1 MKNNIKEKISIIFVI
16 ILMILSTL
24 LACNVLAEEIGE
36 VIYGKMIVRSEHTR
50 TYPDGSYIGYED
62 LNSYYDVFCCQK
74 GTALP
79 SEPQTHFTANGVD
92 YSFPHLTQ
100 NDLHKKIGEVT
111 TTGSAPFDASY
122 THRTIGLY
130 KIESTNRATPEE
142 AYILSEMIRVDGMG
156 EYNPCQIAWW
166 NTEAGSEGNSVSPN
180 ALSLEAQA
188 FEAYIKEVSGIT
200 KAGRLVE
207 SDCKYKTAKFTDI
220 ETGEQMEIENAFDFE
235 YKPEWIT
242 DGECAKPT
250 VMEDEET
257 DTYTIGPFALKY
269 AGTTANY
276 GDREQVQF
284 AGITGMDIYTDASD
298 EPLVLGT
305 DWEIICAETVRAN
318 DVDYEFPKSG
328 EKFYIKLNY
337 IDGATKIENIK
348 THFRY
353 MNAAGM
359 YQKLQGKYFEAT
371 WTRDSKDNKNDDG
384 EVESTTYWLE
394 LTSLVGTD
402 GNSQKLALGLNGARW
417 YEYMDIDR
425 SINIKSKSIKIV
437 KEVKDSDGNKID
449 TKDFFD
455 FKINVS
461 GAINSGNDKVRVRGN
476 STVTTKTYYWLD
488 TDPAPTYDIQEIP
501 REGYELSS
509 IENNTGTL
517 ESKESIVVKAINTPD
532 ENKGRIEIIKKIQN
546 TEYDTSKYSLIG
558 KKFKFELTV
567 SGTFKYDGKM
577 YTEESFT
584 FPELIEVEAV
594 GENDPEKPWISNDFI
609 WYGEDAPNFVV
620 KEVDIPEG
628 AELVSIIPSAGVL
641 IKDETVKVVALNK
654 QEIVGGSLEVIK
666 ILENSEYLTE
676 DELKT
681 KEFKFTVHV
690 DGYEDSEIV
699 ANKLSREIIDGEYKW
714 VYKGENAPYYKWTYG
729 NEPNYTI
736 TEHDNP
742 PETTFVTAYAD
753 GTTLSG
759 QTLSGTLKTD
769 ETQTFTVLNTFIN
782 KVNPKN
788 GNLELTKKIEDPNDP
803 KVLQNRDYL
812 FVVTLSGK
820 FRIEGEAE
828 DVLLR
833 DRTVQFTNDAHVE
846 IANNEYDPNSFVVI
860 HIGENNMA
868 SWASKSIEWYG
879 ENAPTYKVEENL
891 AGSYGEHIKG
901 HTIVPSS
908 GNLVNS
914 QTVKVI
920 ATNYAKEKVY
930 GQLKIIKT
938 LENAEKY
945 DPEYIASIKF
955 NFRITVDGYDPYEV
969 SLEGDRLDDKYVW
982 VYESDIYAWEKDA
995 PAPNYTIEEIN
1006 LPEGTEFVSAKGLE
1020 NSTVSGMK
1028 VSGTLIPFENKEEPI
1043 TTDNSFINKL
1053 KESTGSISIKKDVT
1067 HETLNGVD
1075 FKFNLTLK
1083 GTFIY
1088 NGEEIVNGEKTY
1100 ENISVAG
1107 GSIWNSGEI
1116 RWYGDNAPE
1125 YSITELE
1132 SDKAEITNIVNASGK
1147 VSKGGTPA
1155 TFATFTNK
1163 PIEKVGRL
1171 KIHKT
1176 IKDQPINENDKFTF
1190 RITVDG
1196 YEPYEV
1202 SIGADETY
1210 ISQEYKWFA
1219 TEEAPKYKVEEV
1231 NLPKGTKLVELQNA
1245 EGVISDGEPVTV
1257 EAINRYDEHRG
1268 KFILRKEIVED
1279 KTNPATPPT
1288 FEFDITVTGQFTFP
1302 GQESTISEIW
1312 TEHTSITGE
1321 GTYESPEFIWY
1332 GDEAPVVNVTEK
1344 DISQDGEGWILEG
1357 ISNNNVALSED
1368 ETIEITVTNRYEP
1381 LVIIDLTFKMAGT
1394 VWNDRPLTN
1403 DKNMEGSTPNGKLD
1417 QGEIGVDGVEVY
1429 IYNTETG
1436 ELATIY
1442 SDRSKNEIQQPII
1455 TANGGKWEAPRVPVP
1470 KTGSYDVRFMYDGQ
1484 TYEPTKPL
1492 VTGSAEDFRAGSNT
1506 GTSGRAKYL
1515 NDSMAV
1521 DVNRDEVNARL
1532 TEIKGNSPIDG
1543 SGNTVG
1549 TAVGANGEATILY
1562 EKSSGENEN
1571 RTTSKVIT
1579 INRKDGRV
1587 IDLYKA
1593 EARTSAVGLTY
1604 PFDKKMHLE
1613 DFDIVPSELGPAYRY
1628 VYSATYP
1635 YTLHINL
1642 GLVTRELADMDAVK
1656 DLVEA
1661 KVTVNERLLTYKF
1674 NKLADVGKD
1683 VLSRESYINGTDGN
1697 NNIQY
1702 QLGFYKTDYY
1712 YRAEMYKASE
1722 VYDYMDTFYKSIGQT
1737 LDASNLEVYLKYK
1750 ISVYNE
1756 SPTYSAT
1763 INEIAD
1769 YFDSSFGAP
1778 ITTEVKKYVQ
1788 TIDGKETDSSDLE
1801 TVARSSYI
1809 DSTGAEV
1816 TWNVTEKG
1824 IRGSDGITYNKMT
1837 TDALKGMKLA
1847 SGEKADIFVYFK
1859 VQPTSVDGINN
1870 TIELANKSNI
1880 VEITNYSTFNK
1891 DGSIAGKIDTD
1902 SAPGNIN
1909 VEQYNEKAY
1918 YEDDTDPAPILELKL
1933 DTENAIRTVRGYAWE
1948 DKSEEN
1954 EDNTATGNGIYDE
1967 GEEALIGGLTTE
1979 LVEKIKVPS
1988 EAGYTEYDFVWPTN
2002 QNLACLGGRTFEE
2015 LTGFDST
2022 TETARTPGE
2031 GERNGV
2037 GSYEFTGVPVGNY
2050 VVRFIYGNDKSKLN
2064 DTFGVTGDPVALKSD
2079 GSKFAEGEGNA
2090 NILVANYDNDIYGK
2104 TSAIYNG
2111 QDFKS
2116 TLYQTKNNE
2125 DKTEWHNLKEYE
2137 NYNTDSDFMDSEA
2150 RRLETMANSREI
2162 TNVNG
2167 TILATANTY
2176 DSLADNDPENYKP
2189 SSNHAKLYADTYMM
2203 ADTSKINFN
2212 LEKIDINSENS
2223 AMKNFEVETIE
2234 KAVGDGAVRVFAK
2247 ERNEAYEVNDIAFG
2261 LIQRAETNIVLDKEI
2276 SNIKLTTNDNRVIFD
2291 AKYNI
2296 DYKVVSASERSLDQY
2311 VVIAQVGK
2319 GIFRDKYLVA
2329 DITLSEIDSIG
2340 IDVMQAIN
2348 KQETK
2353 LTTDGFS
2360 GIQNFRYINVDDTI
2374 LQGTTIQIDYKLTA
2388 LNVGEVDTTSET
2400 IANIADEITP
2410 EHKLISKESKIRDLA
2425 VEVANNAKTFSSNP
2439 QDVKV
2444 LDLGKYIG
2452 RAYYNGNMSEDKVVA
2467 TRVRQVVDY
2476 IDTDGAFTANYNN
2489 TENHSWKNT
2498 TINELL
2504 GNGYESDRLIKTSL
2518 LSERDSVDK
2527 NGIQYITENRNNIV
2541 LSIDN
2546 YEQIDKLNNSG
2557 FEQTLYPYAAA
2568 EGNDEINYKSAIDLT
2583 VTKTVSATDDADNLS
2598 YDNIAE
2604 IVKYENISGRRDE
2617 ATIPGNA
2624 NPEEEQFT
2632 ESLKERDQSATELV
2646 TFTPPTGLE
2655 VDKGMTLQVLFISGI
2670 ALVILAVGVVVIK
2683 KTVLK

>member
-1 MKNNIKEKISIIFVI
+1 MKNNFKEKISILFVI

-24 LACNVLAEEIGE
+24 LACNVLAEEMEKEIF
-36 VIYGKMIVRSEHTR
+36 GKMIVRSEHTR
-50 TYPDGSYIGYED
+50 NYPNGSYIPYGD
-62 LNSYYDVFCCQK
+62 LDSYYDVFCCQK

-79 SEPQTHFTANGVD
+79 SDNQTEVAVWIGKEKTDPQGVS
-92 YSFPHLTQ
+92 YPHLTV
-100 NDLHKKIGEVT
+100 NDKGMKILEKT
-111 TTGSAPFDASY
+111 TTDGSPFANSTY
-122 THRTIGLY
+122 TNKTIGKY
-130 KIESTNRATPEE
+130 QIESTNRATPEE
-142 AYILSEMIRVDGMG
+142 AYILSEMIKVDGMG

-166 NTEAGSEGNSVSPN
+166 NTNAGGEGEAVEQN
-180 ALSLEAQA
+180 ALSMEAKA
-188 FEAYIKEVSGIT
+188 FEDYIKQVCGIT
-200 KAGRLVE
+200 KTGQLVE
-207 SDCKYKTAKFTDI
+207 SDCKYTTAKFTDK
-220 ETGEQMEIENAFDFE
+220 ETGEKMEIENAFDFE
-235 YKPEWIT
+235 YDPKWRKDDIYS
-242 DGECAKPT
+242 KPT
-250 VMEDEET
+250 VMEDR
-257 DTYTIGPFALKY
+257 DDNTYTIGPFALSY
-269 AGTTANY
+269 AGTTETF

-284 AGITGMDIYTDASD
+284 AGITGMEIYTDASD
-298 EPLVLGT
+298 EPLVLGK
-305 DWEIICAETVRAN
+305 DWEIICAETVRCD
-318 DVDYEFPKSG
+318 DVDYEFPKSD
-328 EKFYIKLNY
+328 EPFYIKLNY
-337 IDGATKIENIK
+337 IEGATQIENIK

-353 MNAAGM
+353 MNASGM
-359 YQKLQGKYFEAT
+359 YQKLQGKYFKAT
-371 WTRDSKDNKNDDG
+371 WSRMSKESDD
-384 EVESTTYWLE
+384 EDDDSTTYWLQ
-394 LTSLVGTD
+394 LTNLESYD
-402 GNSQKLALGLNGARW
+402 SQKLALGLNGSRW

-425 SINIKSKSIKIV
+425 SIKIKSKSIEIV
-437 KEVKDSDGNKID
+437 KDIEDSDGDKIK
-449 TKDFFD
+449 TRDFFD
-455 FKINVS
+455 FKVNIS
-461 GAINSGNDKVRVRGN
+461 GAINSGSDKVRVRGN
-476 STVTTKTYYWLD
+476 STVTTQTYYWLD

-501 REGYELSS
+501 REGYELAS

-517 ESKESIVVKAINTPD
+517 DSKDPIIVRVKNRID
-532 ENKGRIEIIKKIQN
+532 ENKGRIEIVKKIQN
-546 TEYDTSKYSLIG
+546 TEYDTSKYSLVG
-558 KKFKFELTV
+558 QKFKFKVTV
-567 SGTFKYDGKM
+567 SGTFKYKGEV
-577 YTEESFT
+577 YEEKSLT
-584 FPELIEVEAV
+584 FEPEIEAV
-594 GENDPEKPWISNDFI
+594 GENDVGKPWTSDEFV

-620 KEVDIPEG
+620 EEVNIPEG
-628 AELVSIIPSAGVL
+628 AEFVNITPSSGTL
-641 IKDETVKVVALNK
+641 QKDGTVKVIALNK
-654 QEIVGGSLEVIK
+654 PKIVGASLDVIK

-690 DGYEDSEIV
+690 DGYEDVEIV
-699 ANKLSREIIDGEYKW
+699 TDQLSREFINGEYKW
-714 VYKGENAPYYKWTYG
+714 IYKGNNAPYYTWAYG
-729 NEPNYTI
+729 NEPNYAI

-742 PETTFVTAYAD
+742 AGTEFVTANAE
-753 GTTLSG
+753 GATVSG
-759 QTLSGTLKTD
+759 QTLSGTLKAD
-769 ETQTFTVLNTFIN
+769 ESKDFIVQNTFIN
-782 KVNPKN
+782 KVALKK

-820 FRIEGEAE
+820 FKIEGEADE
-828 DVLLR
+828 VLQKE
-833 DRTVQFTNDAHVE
+833 RTVQFTNDSHVE
-846 IANNEYDPNSFVVI
+846 ITNNEYDPNSFVVI
-860 HIGENNMA
+860 HIGETDMA

-891 AGSYGEHIKG
+891 AGSYGEHID
-901 HTIVPSS
+901 HSTIVPPS
-908 GNLVNS
+908 GNLINN

-920 ATNYAKEKVY
+920 ATNYAKATEN
-930 GQLKIIKT
+930 GQLRIIKT

-969 SLEGDRLDDKYVW
+969 SVEGDRLDNKYVW
-982 VYESDIYAWEKDA
+982 VYESGIYSWEKDQ

-1006 LPEGTEFVSAKGLE
+1006 LPEGTEFVSAKGPE
-1020 NSTVSGMK
+1020 GSTVSGTK
-1028 VSGTLIPFENKEEPI
+1028 ISGQLIGFENEAELKA
-1043 TTDNSFINKL
+1043 TDNSFINKL
-1053 KESTGSISIKKDVT
+1053 KESTGSITIKKDIT

-1088 NGEEIVNGEKTY
+1088 NGEEIVNGTKTY
-1100 ENISVAG
+1100 ENISVSG
-1107 GSIWNSGEI
+1107 GSTWNSGEI
-1116 RWYGDNAPE
+1116 KWYGDNAPE
-1125 YSITELE
+1125 YSITEVE
-1132 SDKAEITNIVNASGK
+1132 SDKAEIENVINASGK
-1147 VSKGGTPA
+1147 VSKNGA
-1155 TFATFTNK
+1155 TATVATFTNK
-1163 PIEKVGRL
+1163 PIEKVGRF

-1176 IKDQPINENDKFTF
+1176 IKDQPANENDKFTF

-1219 TEEAPKYKVEEV
+1219 TEDAPKYKVEEV
-1231 NLPKGTKLVELQNA
+1231 NLPKGAKLVEIQNA
-1245 EGVISDGEPVTV
+1245 EGVISDSEPYVTV

-1279 KTNPATPPT
+1279 KINPATPQT

-1302 GQESTISEIW
+1302 GQESTTSEIW

-1357 ISNNNVALSED
+1357 ISNNNVALSEND
-1368 ETIEITVTNRYEP
+1368 TIEIVVTNRYEP
-1381 LVIIDLTFKMAGT
+1381 FVIIDLTFKMAGT
-1394 VWNDRPLTN
+1394 VWNDRPLTD

-1417 QGEIGVDGVEVY
+1417 QGEVGIDGVEVY

-1455 TANGGKWEAPRVPVP
+1455 TSGGGKWEAPRVPVP
-1470 KTGSYDVRFMYDGQ
+1470 KSGSYDVRFMYDGQ

-1492 VTGSAEDFRAGSNT
+1492 VTGSAEDFRGGSNS

-1532 TEIKGNSPIDG
+1532 TEIKGKTPIDG

-1549 TAVGANGEATILY
+1549 TAVGTNGEATILY

-1579 INRKDGRV
+1579 INRKDGSV

-1613 DFDIVPSELGPAYRY
+1613 DFDITPTELGVAYRY

-1712 YRAEMYKASE
+1712 YRAEMYKTSE
-1722 VYDYMDTFYKSIGQT
+1722 AYDYMETFYKSIGQT

-1769 YFDSSFGAP
+1769 YFDSSFGTP

-1824 IRGSDGITYNKMT
+1824 IKGSDGITYNKMT

-1880 VEITNYSTFNK
+1880 VEITNYSTFNQ
-1891 DGSIAGKIDTD
+1891 DGSIAGKIDID

-1933 DTENAIRTVRGYAWE
+1933 DTENAVRSIRGYAWE

-1954 EDNTATGNGIYDE
+1954 EDNTAKGNGIYDE
-1967 GEEALIGGLTTE
+1967 GREALIGGLTTE

-1988 EAGYTEYDFVWPTN
+1988 EGSYTEYDFVWPTN

-2031 GERNGV
+2031 GERDGV

-2064 DTFGVTGDPVALKSD
+2064 DTFGVTGDPVALKPD
-2079 GSKFAEGEGNA
+2079 GSKFAEGEENA

-2116 TLYQTKNNE
+2116 TLYQINNNE
-2125 DKTEWHNLKEYE
+2125 DKTEWHNLKEY
-2137 NYNTDSDFMDSEA
+2137 NDYNTDSDFMDSEA

-2176 DSLADNDPENYKP
+2176 DSLANNDPENYKP

-2203 ADTSKINFN
+2203 ADTAKINFN
-2212 LEKIDINSENS
+2212 LEKIDINSEN
-2223 AMKNFEVETIE
+2223 AALKNFEVETIE
-2234 KAVGDGAVRVFAK
+2234 KAIGDGAVRVFAK
-2247 ERNEAYEVNDIAFG
+2247 ERKEAYEVNDIAFG

-2296 DYKVVSASERSLDQY
+2296 DYKVVSASERSLDDY

-2348 KQETK
+2348 KQENK
-2353 LTTDGFS
+2353 LTTQGFS

-2388 LNVGEVDTTSET
+2388 LNVGEVDTTSEA
-2400 IANIADEITP
+2400 IANITDDITP
-2410 EHKLISKESKIRDLA
+2410 ERVISKESKIRDLA
-2425 VEVANNAKTFSSNP
+2425 VKVAKDAKTFSSNP
-2439 QDVKV
+2439 QEVKV

-2452 RAYYNGNMSEDKVVA
+2452 RAYYNGNISDDKVVA

-2489 TENHSWKNT
+2489 TKDHSWRNT

-2504 GNGYESDRLIKTSL
+2504 GNGYEADRLIKTSL
-2518 LSERDSVDK
+2518 LSEYNSVDK
-2527 NGIQYITENRNNIV
+2527 NGIEYITENRNNIV

-2546 YEQIDKLNNSG
+2546 YKESDNLNNG
-2557 FEQTLYPYAAA
+2557 EFEQTLYPYAAA
-2568 EGNDEINYKSAIDLT
+2568 DGNGNYKSAIDLT

-2624 NPEEEQFT
+2624 NPEVEQFE
-2632 ESLKERDQSATELV
+2632 ESLAERDQSATELV